1 MPSLLKGL
9 QENGKLQKQ
18 EELPGLY
25 KFCIKKFEILIFIY
39 QIVWNGQ
46 KISKATVPSENDVT
60 SPRLKLISVIKTV
73 IKSLIN
79 SARMILSLMKQDE
92 I

>member
-1 MPSLLKGL
+1 MAKKYLKKLYL
-9 QENGKLQKQ
+9 QRQ
-18 EELPGLY
+18 
-25 KFCIKKFEILIFIY
+25 
-39 QIVWNGQ
+39 
-46 KISKATVPSENDVT
+46 DVT

-79 SARMILSLMKQDE
+79 SARMILSLLKQDE